1 MNETMQMIAAGIPW
15 VVIIIAAVVVWG
27 QSTVG
32 KIGGED
38 WEP

>member
-1 MNETMQMIAAGIPW
+1 MNETMQALFAGIPW